1 MPRRCCAAS
10 RKRLRDW
17 WVRRWSR
24 RRWSGSSRTGL
35 LGLSLR
41 VGRTPWSA
49 RDALVPHLEQRH
61 QHPARRERPT
71 GASAA
76 DPGVCPTS
84 LGRVFMD
91 VRRILRVSEA
101 VKEEL
106 YEIIGFELEDPRLLE
121 VEVTDVQVSPDSRH
135 AAIKVALRG
144 DQRRRNH
151 ALAALEHASGYLR
164 QELASR
170 LQLRHV
176 PELHFEQDKNPDV
189 ESRVDFLLRRARKSR
204 GRDEN

>member
-1 MPRRCCAAS
+1 
-10 RKRLRDW
+10 
-17 WVRRWSR
+17 
-24 RRWSGSSRTGL
+24 
-35 LGLSLR
+35 
-41 VGRTPWSA
+41 
-49 RDALVPHLEQRH
+49 
-61 QHPARRERPT
+61 
-71 GASAA
+71 
-76 DPGVCPTS
+76 
-84 LGRVFMD
+84 MD

-106 YEIIGFELEDPRLLE
+106 YEIIGFELEDPRLLD

-144 DQRRRNH
+144 DQRERNQ
-151 ALAALEHASGYLR
+151 ALAALDHASGYLL

-204 GRDEN
+204 GRDQN

>member
-1 MPRRCCAAS
+1 
-10 RKRLRDW
+10 
-17 WVRRWSR
+17 
-24 RRWSGSSRTGL
+24 
-35 LGLSLR
+35 
-41 VGRTPWSA
+41 
-49 RDALVPHLEQRH
+49 
-61 QHPARRERPT
+61 
-71 GASAA
+71 
-76 DPGVCPTS
+76 
-84 LGRVFMD
+84 MD

-135 AAIKVALRG
+135 AAIKVGLRGDQDVQVSPDSRHAAIKVGLRG

>member
-1 MPRRCCAAS
+1 
-10 RKRLRDW
+10 
-17 WVRRWSR
+17 
-24 RRWSGSSRTGL
+24 
-35 LGLSLR
+35 
-41 VGRTPWSA
+41 
-49 RDALVPHLEQRH
+49 
-61 QHPARRERPT
+61 
-71 GASAA
+71 
-76 DPGVCPTS
+76 
-84 LGRVFMD
+84 MD

-106 YEIIGFELEDPRLLE
+106 YEIIGFELEDPRLVE

-204 GRDEN
+204 GRDKN

>member
-1 MPRRCCAAS
+1 
-10 RKRLRDW
+10 
-17 WVRRWSR
+17 
-24 RRWSGSSRTGL
+24 
-35 LGLSLR
+35 
-41 VGRTPWSA
+41 
-49 RDALVPHLEQRH
+49 
-61 QHPARRERPT
+61 
-71 GASAA
+71 
-76 DPGVCPTS
+76 
-84 LGRVFMD
+84 MD

-106 YEIIGFELEDPRLLE
+106 YEIIGFEMEDPRLLE

-151 ALAALEHASGYLR
+151 ALDASSCRRYPEACSRAATAERRDPPARRARHTARGYLR

>member
-1 MPRRCCAAS
+1 
-10 RKRLRDW
+10 
-17 WVRRWSR
+17 
-24 RRWSGSSRTGL
+24 
-35 LGLSLR
+35 
-41 VGRTPWSA
+41 
-49 RDALVPHLEQRH
+49 
-61 QHPARRERPT
+61 
-71 GASAA
+71 
-76 DPGVCPTS
+76 
-84 LGRVFMD
+84 MD

-106 YEIIGFELEDPRLLE
+106 YEIIGFELEDPRLVE

-189 ESRVDFLLRRARKSR
+189 ESRVDFLLRRPHAVLGAEMTDTQAIAVDLQAADTHRVAVSHPQRVVR
-204 GRDEN
+204 GLGQIRDVVVQ